1 MHLAA
6 RWRSPSLGANV
17 TIVGNAAGAESA
29 ALEVL
34 ARRAGCDYV
43 VNLEWPAQGWEVGA
57 YKAGAAALARRGVP
71 GESAIVFAQ
80 DSLEMHE
87 PERFADAL
95 ARWQAAGM
103 TPACLMTF
111 PKHVGFTPLVASRLK
126 AWLGARYNER
136 AEWDVRSTLLSPP
149 GRTWRRSRSSGYSRP
164 TPATASTRT
173 PWSDTSDTSC
183 RGRTG
188 RRTRSAGGTSTV
200 DADSTRRTSPVPSS
214 APPP

>member
-71 GESAIVFAQ
+71 GVSAIVFAQ

-126 AWLGARYNER
+126 AWLGARYNEH
-136 AEWDVRSTLLSPP
+136 AEWRGCTFNSFIASWADLAALEELGIFAPNARDRFDSNAVERYFGYVLSRTYGAPDP
-149 GRTWRRSRSSGYSRP
+149 LCGRDLFGRCGLHKAHLSRP
-164 TPATASTRT
+164 Q
-173 PWSDTSDTSC
+173 
-183 RGRTG
+183 
-188 RRTRSAGGTSTV
+188 
-200 DADSTRRTSPVPSS
+200 
-214 APPP
+214 